1 MTKYNLK
8 YNIFIPL
15 LRLTLIALLIWTLIQ
30 IIKGIVA
37 NGVHLDLSA
46 LGLLIFISVPT
57 FIIYR
62 ITKRLIAESNYII
75 LDKDKIIIYN
85 LIKFQKLYFKTT
97 ECVFLNSYRTPFDTL
112 ILKLPNGKYIHILS
126 YDYFDFKKLDK
137 LFVDNGINKEGFI
150 NDITT

>member
-8 YNIFIPL
+8 YNFFIPL
-15 LRLTLIALLIWTLIQ
+15 LRLTLIVLLIWTLIQ

-37 NGVHLDLSA
+37 NGLNLDLSV

-62 ITKRLIAESNYII
+62 ITKRLMTESNFII
-75 LDKDKIIIYN
+75 LDKDKIVIYN
-85 LIKFQKLYFKTT
+85 LLKFQKLTFKTN
-97 ECVFLNSYRTPFDTL
+97 ECVFFHSYRTPFDTL
-112 ILKLPNGKYIHILS
+112 ILKLPTGKYIHILS
-126 YDYFDFKKLDK
+126 YDYFDFKKLGK
-137 LFVDNGINKEGFI
+137 LFVDNGINREGFI